1 MQLSISQ
8 KPYSCATINILWTK
22 RKIKSFACSPAT
34 CPGIENGQMF
44 GRERLGK
51 QLSLLSVKAAP
62 AEVVEAV
69 LHEIHRHAGTAEQFD
84 DITMLAL
91 TYRGDACTDNYL
103 A

>member
-1 MQLSISQ
+1 
-8 KPYSCATINILWTK
+8 
-22 RKIKSFACSPAT
+22 
-34 CPGIENGQMF
+34 
-44 GRERLGK
+44 
-51 QLSLLSVKAAP
+51 LLSAKAAP